1 MGELSK
7 NMQRALDA
15 VRAMSPEHQDFLA
28 AELMEHARLLA
39 LPPTRLS
46 PEERAELEA
55 AGQVFSTET
64 DTESLSGR
72 LRYQRARSYQPA
84 WVCASSRPTNSTRS
98 ARNRIFRPWFLCKR
112 APTKAPST

>member
-55 AGQVFSTET
+55 GLAA
-64 DTESLSGR
+64 
-72 LRYQRARSYQPA
+72 ARRGEF
-84 WVCASSRPTNSTRS
+84 ASEADVNAMYHRHG
-98 ARNRIFRPWFLCKR
+98 L
-112 APTKAPST
+112 